1 MGSSGECHCRDNN
14 LLYDCNLPT
23 KFVDDKSALEIIQRN
38 FVSALNKSVANII
51 NFVMEQNIKLN
62 TTRCKKILKP
72 GSHT

>member
-1 MGSSGECHCRDNN
+1 MGSSEERHCRDNN
-14 LLYDCNLPT
+14 LLYDCNLAT

-38 FVSALNKSVANII
+38 FVSVLNKSVANII

-62 TTRCKKILKP
+62 TIKCKKILKP